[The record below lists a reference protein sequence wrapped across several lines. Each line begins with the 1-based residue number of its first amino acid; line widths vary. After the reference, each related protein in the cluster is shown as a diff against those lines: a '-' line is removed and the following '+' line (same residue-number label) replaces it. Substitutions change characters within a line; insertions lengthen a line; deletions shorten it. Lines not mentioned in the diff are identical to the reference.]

1 MSLLA
6 RDRTR
11 VCAIKRLFRDAIA
24 GAAFR
29 SDCLVMARD
38 DSEEFRIRP
47 GRSRD
52 RGTKIRKPAQSFV
65 TRVQIA
71 VRQAGGDPGRIGSA
85 SGPSERTG
93 KANGRFNGRGRGA
106 GVVASLPRHGG
117 KWRREGTGRFR
128 SRRVVVK
135 ARVVKLKIQR
145 GARRVTRLSVASK
158 AVDAHLRYIERD
170 GVTRE
175 GDKGR
180 AYSALE
186 DQADGHDFVERGR
199 GDRHQFRFIVAP
211 EDSTEMVDLRGFTRA
226 LMRQVQIDLATRLD
240 WIAVDHHNT
249 GHPHTHI
256 LVRGVT
262 DDGKILNI
270 AGDYI
275 AHGIRVRAS
284 ELVTRELGHQSE
296 IELQTKLQSEVNAE
310 RLTRLDQ
317 ALLAEQRD
325 QGAVDLRPGEGASY
339 LIRENRTLMAGR
351 VKRLERYGLAA
362 EAERGRWV
370 LADTTE
376 ATLRQLGERAD
387 VIKTMHRA
395 LADHGLAEARG
406 VGQYVIHG
414 SLMDHSV
421 VGRVLAKGLAGD
433 EMGERIYL
441 VIDGVDGRV
450 HQLEFAGPSGIE
462 EVRRGMIVEAVPPV
476 PAPRSA
482 DRDIAVNANKEGGVY
497 RPSQRLAK
505 DSFEQQHKDP
515 EPFVRFHVRRLEA
528 LQRAGHVERIGD
540 DHWRVPNDLV
550 ARGQAY
556 DVSRGTNRPQL
567 RVLSTFDLERQIA
580 SDGATWLDQQ
590 LTARAPVP
598 VTDSGFG
605 GQVNEA
611 LGRRARRLLEL
622 GHATAQ
628 DGQICVPQRAVAA
641 LERQEIAR
649 VGGAMASARGRTF
662 QPVQQGEYVSGTL
675 VGSAHLAS
683 GRYAMLET
691 VSGEGGLGFVLVPWR
706 PVLDNRIGQHIA
718 GVVRD
723 AGGIDWSFG
732 RKRGLGL

>member
-1 MSLLA
+1 MPH
-6 RDRTR
+6 
-11 VCAIKRLFRDAIA
+11 
-24 GAAFR
+24 
-29 SDCLVMARD
+29 D

-52 RGTKIRKPAQSFV
+52 RGTKIRKPALSFV

-71 VRQAGGDPGRIGSA
+71 VCQAGGDPRRIGSA
-85 SGPSERTG
+85 SGASARTG

-106 GVVASLPRHGG
+106 GVVASLPRHRGDWQRDG
-117 KWRREGTGRFR
+117 AGRFR

-135 ARVVKLKIQR
+135 ARVVKLKMQR

-170 GVTRE
+170 GVNRE
-175 GDKGR
+175 GDKGSV
-180 AYSALE
+180 YSALE
-186 DQADGHDFVERGR
+186 DQADGHAFVERGR

-211 EDSTEMVDLRGFTRA
+211 EDSAEMADLREFTRA
-226 LMRQVQIDLATRLD
+226 LMRQVQIDLASRLD

-275 AHGIRVRAS
+275 SHGIRVRAG

-296 IELQTKLQSEVNAE
+296 IELQPKLQSEANAE

-325 QGAVDLRPGEGASY
+325 HGAVDLRPGEGASY

-351 VKRLERYGLAA
+351 VRRLERYGLAT
-362 EAERGRWV
+362 EAEPGRWV
-370 LADTTE
+370 LADSTE

-406 VGQYVIHG
+406 LGQYVIHG

-450 HQLEFAGPSGIE
+450 HHLRFADPSGIE
-462 EVRRGMIVEAVPPV
+462 EVRRGMIVEAIPPII
-476 PAPRSA
+476 APRFA
-482 DRDIAVNANKEGGVY
+482 DRNIAVNANEEGGVY
-497 RPSQRLAK
+497 RPSQPLARIK
-505 DSFEQQHKDP
+505 DRFEQQHKDP
-515 EPFVRFHVRRLEA
+515 EAFVRLHARRLEA
-528 LQRAGHVERIGD
+528 LRRAGHVERIDD
-540 DHWRVPNDLV
+540 DHWRVPKDLV

-556 DVSRGTNRPQL
+556 DLSQGTNRPQL
-567 RVLSTFDLERQIA
+567 RVLSAFDLERQIA
-580 SDGATWLDQQ
+580 SEGATWLDRQ
-590 LTARAPVP
+590 LTARAPIP

-605 GQVNEA
+605 RQVNEA
-611 LGRRARRLLEL
+611 LGRRARQLLEL

-628 DGQICVPQRAVAA
+628 DGQISVPQRAVAA
-641 LERQEIAR
+641 LERQEIVR
-649 VGGAMASARGRTF
+649 VGGAMASAHGRTF
-662 QPVQQGEYVSGTL
+662 QPVQPGEYVSGTL

-683 GRYAMLET
+683 GPYAMLET
-691 VSGEGGLGFVLVPWR
+691 VSGEGGLGFTLVPWQ
-706 PVLDNRIGQHIA
+706 PVMDNRIGQHIA
-718 GVVRD
+718 GIVR
-723 AGGIDWSFG
+723 GGSIDWSFG

>member
-1 MSLLA
+1 M
-6 RDRTR
+6 
-11 VCAIKRLFRDAIA
+11 
-24 GAAFR
+24 
-29 SDCLVMARD
+29 
-38 DSEEFRIRP
+38 
-47 GRSRD
+47 
-52 RGTKIRKPAQSFV
+52 

-71 VRQAGGDPGRIGSA
+71 VHRAGGDPGRIGSA
-85 SGPSERTG
+85 FGPSERTG

-117 KWRREGTGRFR
+117 EWRRDGAGRFR

-145 GARRVTRLSVASK
+145 GPCGVTRLSVASK

-170 GVTRE
+170 GVARE
-175 GDKGR
+175 GEKGR
-180 AYSALE
+180 VYSALE
-186 DQADGHDFVERGR
+186 DQADGHAFVERGR

-211 EDSTEMVDLRGFTRA
+211 EDSAEMTDLRGFTRA
-226 LMRQVQIDLATRLD
+226 LMRQIQIDLATRLD

-249 GHPHTHI
+249 GHAHTHI

-310 RLTRLDQ
+310 RLTRLDE

-325 QGAVDLRPGEGASY
+325 QGAVDLRPFEGASY

-351 VKRLERYGLAA
+351 VKRLERYGLAT
-362 EAERGRWV
+362 EAEPGRWL
-370 LADTTE
+370 LADSTE
-376 ATLRQLGERAD
+376 ATLRQLGERSD
-387 VIKTMHRA
+387 VIKKMHRA

-406 VGQYVIHG
+406 IGQYVLHG
-414 SLMDHSV
+414 SLKDHSV
-421 VGRVLAKGLAGD
+421 VGRVVAKGLAGD

-450 HQLEFAGPSGIE
+450 HHLEFADPAGIE

-476 PAPRSA
+476 SVPRSA
-482 DRDIAVNANKEGGVY
+482 DRNIAVNANEEGGVY
-497 RPSQRLAK
+497 RPSQHLERIT
-505 DSFEQQHKDP
+505 DRFEQQHKDP
-515 EPFVRFHVRRLEA
+515 KAFVHLHARRLEA
-528 LQRAGHVERIGD
+528 LRRAGHVERIDD
-540 DHWRVPNDLV
+540 DHWRVPKDLV

-556 DVSRGTNRPQL
+556 DLSQGINRPQL
-567 RVLSTFDLERQIA
+567 RVLSTFGLERQIA
-580 SDGATWLDQQ
+580 SDGATWLDRQ
-590 LTARAPVP
+590 LTARAPIP

-605 GQVNEA
+605 QQVNEA

-628 DGQICVPQRAVAA
+628 DGQICIPQRAVAA

-649 VGGAMASARGRTF
+649 VGGAMASSRGRTF
-662 QPVQQGEYVSGTL
+662 QPVQPGEYVSGTL
-675 VGSAHLAS
+675 VGAAHLAS

-691 VSGEGGLGFVLVPWR
+691 VSGEGRLGFTLVPWQ